1 MNVKDRVLKSQDERK
16 KSRLNK
22 FIKKNRDIS
31 IDDLFKKIKAG
42 SRLDLA
48 KGITLL
54 ESIASHDK
62 VAAQDLLLKALP
74 HTGTSI
80 RIGITG
86 VPGAGKSTFIES
98 FGLLLSELGFK
109 TAVLAID
116 PSSSLTGGSIL
127 GDKAR
132 MEKLASDPNTF
143 I

>member
-1 MNVKDRVLKSQDERK
+1 MNVMDGVSNSHDGRK
-16 KSRLNK
+16 KSRRKK

-74 HTGTSI
+74 HTGNSI

-86 VPGAGKSTFIES
+86 VRGAGKSTFIER
-98 FGLLLSELGFK
+98 LMLSLRELAYK
-109 TAVLAID
+109 TTVLAVA
-116 PSSSLTGGSIL
+116 PGRSFTCS
-127 GDKAR
+127 
-132 MEKLASDPNTF
+132 
-143 I
+143 

>member
-1 MNVKDRVLKSQDERK
+1 MTNNPDEFVNKSAMNVMDGVSHSHDGRKNSRRTKD
-16 KSRLNK
+16 
-22 FIKKNRDIS
+22 ITTNRDIS
-31 IDDLFKKIKAG
+31 IDNLYKKNKAG
-42 SRLDLA
+42 SRLELA

-74 HTGTSI
+74 HTGNSI

-109 TAVLAID
+109 TA
-116 PSSSLTGGSIL
+116 
-127 GDKAR
+127 
-132 MEKLASDPNTF
+132 
-143 I
+143 

>member
-1 MNVKDRVLKSQDERK
+1 
-16 KSRLNK
+16 
-22 FIKKNRDIS
+22 S

-42 SRLDLA
+42 SRLELA
-48 KGITLL
+48 KGNTLL

-74 HTGTSI
+74 HTGNSI

-86 VPGAGKSTFIES
+86 VPDAGKSTFIES

-116 PSSSLTGGSIL
+116 PSSSLTDGSNL
-127 GDKAR
+127 CNAQR
-132 MEKLASDPNTF
+132 MV
-143 I
+143 

>member
-1 MNVKDRVLKSQDERK
+1 DLVKKM
-16 KSRLNK
+16 
-22 FIKKNRDIS
+22 
-31 IDDLFKKIKAG
+31 KAG
-42 SRLDLA
+42 LRLCLA
-48 KGITLL
+48 KGSTRM
-54 ESIASHDK
+54 ESIASYDK

-74 HTGTSI
+74 HAGNSI

-127 GDKAR
+127 GDKTR
-132 MEKLASDPNTF
+132 MEKLAS
-143 I
+143 

>member
-1 MNVKDRVLKSQDERK
+1 MNVMDGVSNSHDGRK
-16 KSRLNK
+16 KSRRKK

-31 IDDLFKKIKAG
+31 IDYLFKKIKAG

-74 HTGTSI
+74 HTGNSI

-98 FGLLLSELGFK
+98 FGLLLSEIGFK

-116 PSSSLTGGSIL
+116 PISSLIGGSIIVVKRRL
-127 GDKAR
+127 
-132 MEKLASDPNTF
+132 EELE
-143 I
+143 